1 MKKDKNI
8 YSVKKLYKILKIIY
22 QNLRGNTLPK
32 IDKIKF
38 SNNSNSNNL
47 NSNTKN
53 KKILIAVSTGG
64 LSSML
69 VFESL
74 IGKLLQNK
82 NCEVDYFL
90 CDEVLPACVMATV
103 HRINEDNFEK
113 HGSKKICSYCFVRS
127 DEYLK
132 KLEVML

>member
-8 YSVKKLYKILKIIY
+8 YSIKNLYKILKIIY

-38 SNNSNSNNL
+38 SSNL

-90 CDEVLPACVMATV
+90 CDEVLPACVMAIV
-103 HRINEDNFEK
+103 HSINEDNFEK
-113 HGSKKICSYCFVRS
+113 HGSKKICSYCFVIS
-127 DEYLK
+127 VEYLIK
-132 KLEVML
+132 TGSNDV